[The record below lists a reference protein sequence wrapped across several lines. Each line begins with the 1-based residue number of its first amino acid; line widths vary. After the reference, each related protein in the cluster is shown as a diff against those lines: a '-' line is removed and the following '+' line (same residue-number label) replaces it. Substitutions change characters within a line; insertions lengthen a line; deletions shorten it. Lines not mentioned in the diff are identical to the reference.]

1 MGFAAEVK
9 ELWQLAEAARSSL
22 GLGSHGNGAF
32 WHVSSRTTSRQR
44 SARERKMLGPA
55 ETEYWGKSLKPRPT
69 RTPLPPKNHLSHP
82 QTNLSGVPVSGSRL
96 SSHPQL
102 MSDVSIS
109 PSALPGELLLP
120 SIAVERRQRPPC
132 WAALLPQPLLSK
144 KPGLQGL
151 WKTLFTE
158 QGRERIAFLG
168 FIRAKTS

>member
-1 MGFAAEVK
+1 
-9 ELWQLAEAARSSL
+9 
-22 GLGSHGNGAF
+22 
-32 WHVSSRTTSRQR
+32 
-44 SARERKMLGPA
+44 
-55 ETEYWGKSLKPRPT
+55 
-69 RTPLPPKNHLSHP
+69 
-82 QTNLSGVPVSGSRL
+82 
-96 SSHPQL
+96 

-158 QGRERIAFLG
+158 QGRENCFSRFYQRQDFIGLSLNHGITKEARACIGERTIFLEAG
-168 FIRAKTS
+168 QAAVTAST